1 MLGSNL
7 KTRFLLQ
14 VISNK
19 IKIINLFGFITHNL
33 LYKQV
38 MTLIMVL
45 ISKNKNSIIIVL
57 IKYTTFIIKKKKK
70 KKKKKKAVVY

>member
-19 IKIINLFGFITHNL
+19 IKIISLFEFITHNL

-38 MTLIMVL
+38 MTLIMIL
-45 ISKNKNSIIIVL
+45 ISENKNSITIFL